1 MKKSKFTEAQII
13 SILNEQSNQEQKV
26 ADVCRKHGISEATFY
41 NWKSKYGGMTVDE
54 LKRLKELEHE
64 NSRLKKIVANQSL
77 EIDAIKDLLTKKLD
91 RKSTRLNSSH

>member
-13 SILNEQSNQEQKV
+13 GILNEQSQQDQKV
-26 ADVCRKHGISEATFY
+26 AEVCRKHGISEATFY
-41 NWKSKYGGMTVDE
+41 NWRSKYAGMSVDE

-77 EIDAIKDLLTKKLD
+77 EIDAIKDLLSKKF
-91 RKSTRLNSSH
+91 